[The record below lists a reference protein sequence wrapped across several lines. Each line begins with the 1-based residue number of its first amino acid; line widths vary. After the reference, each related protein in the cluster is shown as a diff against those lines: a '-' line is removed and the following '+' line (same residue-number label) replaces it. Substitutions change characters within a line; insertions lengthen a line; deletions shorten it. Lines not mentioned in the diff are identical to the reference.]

1 MNFSIENNTMS
12 LAQAKQAKADYDKG
26 VELNGGDGG
35 LYFPSYTQ
43 IIKHND
49 KYVVEV
55 VEVEEGVVHHV
66 AYLEP
71 QYWGTSANRA
81 DCVKQLDVFNQ
92 YRMSDEKYGKS
103 VFGKSVNV
111 DGHGELDADAYHDSR
126 NWRG

>member
-1 MNFSIENNTMS
+1 MNFSIENNTMA

-35 LYFPSYTQ
+35 LDFPSYSQ
-43 IIKHND
+43 IIAHND
-49 KYVVEV
+49 KYAVEI

-71 QYWGTSANRA
+71 QYWGTSANRKETA
-81 DCVKQLDVFNQ
+81 EVA
-92 YRMSDEKYGKS
+92 
-103 VFGKSVNV
+103 VNV
-111 DGHGELDADAYHDSR
+111 DGHGELDAEVYHDSR